1 MLCAWGL
8 SLPIMQTIVSLR
20 FGAFALFGAWGNLA
34 PGLDI
39 IQAEAQQA
47 EAQQSHGSESET
59 KVDVMWAV
67 TDKKP

>member
-8 SLPIMQTIVSLR
+8 SFPIMQTIVSLR
-20 FGAFALFGAWGNLA
+20 FGAFTLFGAWGNLV

-39 IQAEAQQA
+39 IQA